1 MNQQTN
7 GNGAITIEFVCDSC
21 IESIALR
28 IANHNHCW
36 KGCAKRRTY
45 AIVCGGFFF
54 YSLHVQFH
62 WNFWARVRFEKK
74 KMVKRGKTI
83 GFRCCKKKKSSDSWP
98 EQSILNFYWH
108 FGAVQTNK
116 EFSIENWIFFLHSHR
131 TQRDSVI
138 LKLREKFHQSGSSTN
153 WSQLCWHSHIAF
165 DRTSRI
171 YSMENPFLRFRLRT
185 IWLVF

>member
-1 MNQQTN
+1 MYREHCASNCKPQPLLKGLRQTTH
-7 GNGAITIEFVCDSC
+7 IRHCVRRLFF
-21 IESIALR
+21 SI
-28 IANHNHCW
+28 HFTC
-36 KGCAKRRTY
+36 
-45 AIVCGGFFF
+45 
-54 YSLHVQFH
+54 
-62 WNFWARVRFEKK
+62 NFTGIFGHECVSKKK